1 MPSVDSYGRGDLL
14 VNLNVW
20 TPQEL
25 TSEER
30 STLESWREAPNFQP
44 SPDPREKGFF
54 DRVRDMFS

>member
-1 MPSVDSYGRGDLL
+1 MDSYGRGDLL

-25 TSEER
+25 TAEER
-30 STLESWREAPNFQP
+30 KTLESWREAANFQP
-44 SPDPREKGFF
+44 NPDARDTGFF

>member
-25 TSEER
+25 SAEER
-30 STLESWREAPNFQP
+30 KTLESWREAPNFQP
-44 SPDPREKGFF
+44 NPDPRDKGFF
-54 DRVRDMFS
+54 ERVRDMFS